1 MDNLVKSFRDPLI
14 DGVDDGV
21 DGVELVGGLDGQ
33 SASIHVLE
41 TDIRKRTIIGAL
53 PIYNCRKEM
62 AIVSNEP
69 GDVATAGER
78 ILIQLENV
86 MMKYYMT

>member
-1 MDNLVKSFRDPLI
+1 
-14 DGVDDGV
+14 
-21 DGVELVGGLDGQ
+21 
-33 SASIHVLE
+33 
-41 TDIRKRTIIGAL
+41 
-53 PIYNCRKEM
+53 M